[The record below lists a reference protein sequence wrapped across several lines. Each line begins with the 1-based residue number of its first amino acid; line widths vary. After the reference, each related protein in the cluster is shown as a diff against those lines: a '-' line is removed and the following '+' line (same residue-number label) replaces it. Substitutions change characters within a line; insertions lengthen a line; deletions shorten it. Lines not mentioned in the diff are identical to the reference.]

1 MSHDFTMLYSA
12 SRDGNAKLLHP
23 ETFEVVRNYRF
34 GGKPCRTVAV
44 SPLFDSH
51 EFQKFHILMAGGQ
64 DARDVALTDEGA
76 GGFEIRLFSAIFTEE
91 LAQIHGHFG
100 PVHTVDFSPDG
111 FAFASGGEDG
121 YVHYHRFP
129 PEYFTN
135 DFE

>member
-1 MSHDFTMLYSA
+1 MSHDYTMLYSA
-12 SRDGNAKLLHP
+12 SRDGGTKLLHP
-23 ETFEVVRNYRF
+23 ETFETVRSNGF
-34 GGKPCRTVAV
+34 GGRPCRTVAV
-44 SPLFDSH
+44 SPLHDSQ
-51 EFQKFHILMAGGQ
+51 EWQKFHILMAGGQ
-64 DARDVALTDEGA
+64 DARDVAMTGESS
-76 GGFEIRLFSAIFTEE
+76 GGFEIRLVSVIFCDQLSE
-91 LAQIHGHFG
+91 IHGHFG

>member
-1 MSHDFTMLYSA
+1 MSHDFTMLFTG
-12 SRDGNAKLLHP
+12 SRDGSSKLLHP
-23 ETFEVVRNYRF
+23 ETFEEIRKYSF
-34 GGKPCRTVAV
+34 GGRPCRAVAV
-44 SPLFDSH
+44 SPLHDSDQW
-51 EFQKFHILMAGGQ
+51 QKFHILMGGGQ

-76 GGFEIRLFSAIFTEE
+76 GGFEIRLSSIIFNEQLSE
-91 LAQIHGHFG
+91 IHGHFG
-100 PVHTVDFSPDG
+100 PVHTIDFSPDG